1 MTSIAGSSPSPKP
14 RSGRNNH
21 RQTKSS
27 SFIAAP
33 NQFNPKHHAQPIY
46 NNQTTIS
53 TTHIASATNYRGST
67 RSAIMTPPTTPKAQH
82 FPNAGTDTSGK
93 KRKNKKQDKPKQEKP
108 KPKNVATKI
117 QAGFTPEA
125 IPVDLESPP
134 MSSDEFP
141 SGQITPSK
149 LSSSSTPPSMKA
161 YAGPTFHHS
170 PAPSALPMPKFF
182 SKSVP
187 GTPAGTSLQAMM
199 ESDASDTNSNTAEST
214 STEQE
219 QSHLELLFNA
229 ARAENMSMKRQ
240 DSGSPPSSDAAIDSF
255 SGVFGANVDPES
267 PTRNNRKVTRNIPQ
281 DSLFFSM
288 DELDKP
294 TSPMAPTFKE
304 RMNQSR
310 SITAPSNLP
319 TQSTLEEDKRKETA
333 KALRQYLL
341 SPLSPT
347 NKVQASPMSPVSTQS
362 RAQRAQNP
370 NRAAS
375 PSSKAGPPM
384 AFNPSAY
391 QPQSPRSPA
400 GPGYFPMA
408 MFPYSGPSHLEQ
420 QNASYVPGY
429 PPRTSPANQ
438 APTRPRLS
446 PANNIPTY
454 MNKPS
459 TMVPFFHHNPNS
471 ILASKLEAVA
481 SPVIQQSVIE
491 LENDLRKVLMI

>member
-67 RSAIMTPPTTPKAQH
+67 RSIVMTPPTTPKAQH
-82 FPNAGTDTSGK
+82 FPNHGTDTSGK
-93 KRKNKKQDKPKQEKP
+93 KRKSKKQDKPKQEKPKQEKP

-117 QAGFTPEA
+117 QTGFPPEA
-125 IPVDLESPP
+125 IPVGLESPP

-199 ESDASDTNSNTAEST
+199 ESDSSDTNSNTAEST

-229 ARAENMSMKRQ
+229 ARAENMGMKRQ

-255 SGVFGANVDPES
+255 SGVFGYVINAMLLYRKYLRL
-267 PTRNNRKVTRNIPQ
+267 TCMLNNQ
-281 DSLFFSM
+281 
-288 DELDKP
+288 
-294 TSPMAPTFKE
+294 
-304 RMNQSR
+304 
-310 SITAPSNLP
+310 
-319 TQSTLEEDKRKETA
+319 
-333 KALRQYLL
+333 RQC
-341 SPLSPT
+341 
-347 NKVQASPMSPVSTQS
+347 
-362 RAQRAQNP
+362 
-370 NRAAS
+370 
-375 PSSKAGPPM
+375 
-384 AFNPSAY
+384 
-391 QPQSPRSPA
+391 
-400 GPGYFPMA
+400 GPGV
-408 MFPYSGPSHLEQ
+408 PYPQ
-420 QNASYVPGY
+420 
-429 PPRTSPANQ
+429 
-438 APTRPRLS
+438 
-446 PANNIPTY
+446 
-454 MNKPS
+454 
-459 TMVPFFHHNPNS
+459 
-471 ILASKLEAVA
+471 
-481 SPVIQQSVIE
+481 
-491 LENDLRKVLMI
+491 